1 MWEWKSLS
9 LSDSLQPRGLHS
21 PWMSPGRNTRGG
33 SLSLLQGIFPT
44 LELNWGLLR
53 CRRILCQL
61 SYQGSPMIDEEMFF
75 FIEVFQ
81 LISEVGL
88 ALECHH
94 SSVSNK
100 FMHVGSDPQS
110 LVMCPRETTD
120 IMCFLTEEQKLT
132 CEAVLPNNWTWVWLS
147 LQIQWQEIQRIKKC
161 VKWQNRGAI
170 SKIQT
175 VSSITTATKCKKEK
189 DRGGNV

>member
-1 MWEWKSLS
+1 
-9 LSDSLQPRGLHS
+9 
-21 PWMSPGRNTRGG
+21 
-33 SLSLLQGIFPT
+33 
-44 LELNWGLLR
+44 
-53 CRRILCQL
+53 
-61 SYQGSPMIDEEMFF
+61 MIDEEMFF

-132 CEAVLPNNWTWVWLS
+132 CEAVLPNN
-147 LQIQWQEIQRIKKC
+147 
-161 VKWQNRGAI
+161 
-170 SKIQT
+170 
-175 VSSITTATKCKKEK
+175 
-189 DRGGNV
+189 